1 MLIYQ
6 GFDDNVFSEI
16 SFFSVNNRE
25 CLKLS
30 QISSASISVKISK
43 PNPPGWVWEKN
54 ILRNEHDILRD
65 DFICRSSTAL
75 STSYNNASR
84 N

>member
-1 MLIYQ
+1 MDITHLNQMLIYQ

-43 PNPPGWVWEKN
+43 PNPPG
-54 ILRNEHDILRD
+54 
-65 DFICRSSTAL
+65 
-75 STSYNNASR
+75 
-84 N
+84 